1 MALSKAATLLE
12 RSRRKLRISVV
23 MLMMPPIEECFVPFG
38 AERPMELSYYAGGTT
53 L

>member
-1 MALSKAATLLE
+1 
-12 RSRRKLRISVV
+12 
-23 MLMMPPIEECFVPFG
+23 MPQAQNFGGDAHNAPNAGVFCSFG